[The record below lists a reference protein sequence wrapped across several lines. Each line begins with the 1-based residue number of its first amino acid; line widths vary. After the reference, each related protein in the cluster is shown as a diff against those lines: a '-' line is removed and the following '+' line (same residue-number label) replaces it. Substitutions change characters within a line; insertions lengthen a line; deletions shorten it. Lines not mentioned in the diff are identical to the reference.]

1 MFLDTLTKLDYVA
14 LTLGSVFLFTAF
26 YRRLPGRQLE
36 HIPSVGSSSLLFSF
50 IGAFKFLDDS
60 ATSVRKG
67 CEKYGHSI
75 FRVPTLDRWIV
86 IVHGPKFIED
96 LRKAP
101 EEVLSFQDAINEQL
115 RITYTLGDRITDNP
129 YHVPIVRSQLTRS
142 LAAIFPSLQEEVAVA
157 FEDIIPAD
165 KEWKKYRALETMM
178 PIICRASNR
187 IFVGYPLSRDPDFM
201 DMNVQFT
208 ITVMK
213 AANTLNLLLPFLRP
227 MVAYFLTSVPATVD
241 RAAEHLRPI
250 VEERQRKIDEYGKDY
265 PDKPTDMLSWLMD
278 EAEGD
283 ETSLRNLALRILT
296 INFAA
301 IHTSAMTF
309 THALFYLAEH
319 PEYVKPMR
327 DEIEEII
334 DREGWTHSGM
344 GRMVKLDS
352 FIKESQRL
360 NPLSSI
366 TTSIHPGMMG
376 RIARTPFT
384 FSDGTYIPAG
394 TTLLVAMQAA
404 HLDDTNYDDPT
415 VFDPFRF
422 VDKTKKVNVSRKV
435 DMASTHADFLAFG
448 HGRHACPGRF
458 FAANELKLMLAHI
471 LMTYDVKLEGEHPK
485 NMWLVTACI
494 PNTKGEVLFRKRV
507 D

>member
-1 MFLDTLTKLDYVA
+1 MFLESLTKLDYGA
-14 LTLGSVFLFTAF
+14 LTLGSLFLFAAF

-36 HIPSVGSSSLLFSF
+36 HIPSVGSSSQLFSF
-50 IGAFKFLDDS
+50 IEAFKFLVDS
-60 ATSVRKG
+60 PASVRKG

-75 FRVPTLDRWIV
+75 FRVPTWDRWIV

-101 EEVLSFQDAINEQL
+101 EEVLSFHDATNEQL
-115 RITYTLGDRITDNP
+115 QITYTLGDRISDNP
-129 YHVPIVRSQLTRS
+129 YHIPIVRSQLTRS
-142 LAAIFPSLQEEVAVA
+142 LAAIFPSLQEEVAAA

-165 KEWKKYRALETMM
+165 KEWKKYRALEIMM

-187 IFVGYPLSRDPDFM
+187 IFVGYPLCRDLDYM
-201 DMNVQFT
+201 DMNIQFT

-213 AANTLNLLLPFLRP
+213 AAGVLKLLPSLLRP
-227 MVAYFLTSVPATVD
+227 MAAYFLTSVPATVD

-250 VEERQRKIDEYGKDY
+250 VKERRCKIDEYGKDY
-265 PDKPTDMLSWLMD
+265 PDKPIDMLTWLMD

-283 ETSLRNLALRILT
+283 ETTLRNLTLRILT

-301 IHTSAMTF
+301 IHTSTMAF

-319 PEYVKPMR
+319 PEYVRPMR
-327 DEIEEII
+327 DEIKEIV
-334 DREGWTHSGM
+334 DQEGWTHSGLSK
-344 GRMVKLDS
+344 MVKLDS

-360 NPLSSI
+360 NPLSS
-366 TTSIHPGMMG
+366 SMMD
-376 RIARTPFT
+376 RVARTPFT

-394 TTLLVAMQAA
+394 TTLQVAVQAA

-422 VDKTKKVNVSRKV
+422 VDKTNKVNVGRKV
-435 DMASTHADFLAFG
+435 DMTSTHADFVAFG

-485 NMWLVTACI
+485 NMWFVTVCI